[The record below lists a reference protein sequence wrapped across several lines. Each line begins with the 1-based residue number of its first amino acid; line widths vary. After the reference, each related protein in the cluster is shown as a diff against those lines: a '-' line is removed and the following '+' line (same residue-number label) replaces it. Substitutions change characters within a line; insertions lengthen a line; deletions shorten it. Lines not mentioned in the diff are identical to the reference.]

1 MNSNPTPTDSPNVGI
16 FDDQFF
22 SEPIN
27 RHNTNCFKW
36 DVDKPERDIIP
47 LWVADMDLHVAP
59 KITQALHERVG
70 QAIFGYTK
78 VPQSF
83 YDAIVNWYD
92 RRYQWKPQASS
103 ILYTIGVVPAVA
115 AIIKA
120 LAKGEDVGVVMQT
133 PAYNCFFSC
142 IKNNGCHLLE
152 NKLVPQ
158 GNSYVIDFED
168 FERQVAKPDA
178 KIFLLCSPHNPVGR
192 IWTMDEL
199 KRMADICFKHNV
211 TMVVDEIHSGV
222 IMPGQTFTTFGSLGS
237 EYVQKS
243 VITASPS
250 KSFNTAGLQMAY
262 IICHDADM
270 RASIDRAI
278 NINEVCDVNPFGV
291 IALQVAYNECEDWL
305 NGLCR
310 YVFGNYQALCQYL
323 ADNMPWVR
331 VADLQGTYL
340 AWVDFRVTGLSSQQL
355 ADKLL
360 LDAKVRVSPGCIYG
374 ESDGFL
380 RINLACPRQQLLE
393 GLRRM
398 SQCLNPLVTNK

>member
-1 MNSNPTPTDSPNVGI
+1 
-16 FDDQFF
+16 
-22 SEPIN
+22 
-27 RHNTNCFKW
+27 
-36 DVDKPERDIIP
+36 
-47 LWVADMDLHVAP
+47 
-59 KITQALHERVG
+59 
-70 QAIFGYTK
+70 
-78 VPQSF
+78 
-83 YDAIVNWYD
+83 
-92 RRYQWKPQASS
+92 
-103 ILYTIGVVPAVA
+103 
-115 AIIKA
+115 
-120 LAKGEDVGVVMQT
+120 
-133 PAYNCFFSC
+133 
-142 IKNNGCHLLE
+142 
-152 NKLVPQ
+152 
-158 GNSYVIDFED
+158 
-168 FERQVAKPDA
+168 
-178 KIFLLCSPHNPVGR
+178 
-192 IWTMDEL
+192 
-199 KRMADICFKHNV
+199 
-211 TMVVDEIHSGV
+211 
-222 IMPGQTFTTFGSLGS
+222 
-237 EYVQKS
+237 
-243 VITASPS
+243 
-250 KSFNTAGLQMAY
+250 MAY

-310 YVFGNYQALCQYL
+310 YVFGNYQALGQYL
-323 ADNMPWVR
+323 ADHMPWVR